1 MQKLSYVFL
10 YINCITLSL
19 KRLLKS
25 VSVYSIF
32 YITVNLSFGTDWG
45 IHV

>member
-1 MQKLSYVFL
+1 MQKLSYAFL
-10 YINCITLSL
+10 YINCITLNL
-19 KRLLKS
+19 KRLQEN